1 MDSRS
6 SANVLMFDCSLFPFV
21 LPDSMAQ
28 SLRGR
33 NPDIVPLKID
43 AENVVVGRRSCDRY
57 RGHLSLRIADR
68 HLRLAGGERIAVDS
82 PVGAV
87 VIGQAPIGAEP
98 GPVGVQTLH
107 LVGEVRG
114 KSAVFGEQ

>member
-6 SANVLMFDCSLFPFV
+6 SANVLMFDCSLLSFV

-43 AENVVVGRRSCDRY
+43 AENVVVGRRSCNRY
-57 RGHLSLRIADR
+57 FGHFPLRIADR

-87 VIGQAPIGAEP
+87 VIGQSLIRAEP
-98 GPVGVQTLH
+98 CPIGVQTLH
-107 LVGEVRG
+107 LIGEI
-114 KSAVFGEQ
+114 